1 VIVIALT
8 GPKGAGKDTVG
19 QFIKSKYRSVI
30 TTAFADP
37 IRKVVEDIFQLP
49 SELRPDSYDK
59 FKRTNLMYDLPG
71 IGMEAVSGRR
81 VVREIGML
89 MRSYNENQFTQYAED
104 VFRANPD
111 SLHVITDMRFANEY
125 EVLKRYNAKFI
136 KIDRPDYD
144 YDGHVTEKGFPDSY
158 VDFIIN
164 NDGDIEKLERSVEAV
179 MKMIV

>member
-1 VIVIALT
+1 MIVVALT

-19 QFIKSKYRSVI
+19 QFIKSKYRNVI

-81 VVREIGML
+81 VVREKIG
-89 MRSYNENQFTQYAED
+89 
-104 VFRANPD
+104 RA
-111 SLHVITDMRFANEY
+111 HV
-125 EVLKRYNAKFI
+125 
-136 KIDRPDYD
+136 
-144 YDGHVTEKGFPDSY
+144 
-158 VDFIIN
+158 
-164 NDGDIEKLERSVEAV
+164 
-179 MKMIV
+179 